1 MYKGFG
7 IDITIYDKQ
16 DKFEAYLVTFFL
28 VATSGLIGLV
38 VGQSQLSN
46 MGMNSYRVGGIVLLP
61 IIYVFAYAYYSITHK
76 ETLKLFLAAVS
87 LGILTGAF
95 LFFILILVSDMDVLF
110 LAIRML
116 SVKEKFS
123 ILSSYLSGYYIQYM
137 PPLVFLF
144 IGNIFRLRLRGKFN
158 EAEKTSG
165 IYGSALFADSKY
177 FHENNLLNETMSLFG
192 RDIKT
197 GNLLSFPLCNRTVI
211 SKPGGGKTTGI
222 TIPALLTENRPVFVH
237 DPKGELWATTAR
249 YRIQNFGRKIITI
262 DPFKVTCQSGYRPEN
277 DAYSDKLPRHF
288 INPLLYLPE
297 SDAYRDRFLSTL
309 ITSVV
314 KSDFGKSKSEASDH
328 FIEHTQILLGALLE
342 FVIDIKNPKSELRK
356 EIASYQELKEMEGKI
371 DTKSQTINTPGIS
384 IYITSLIADTKDV
397 SLQDVLGFLSQ
408 TMHDLTNDMKFML
421 DVGSIRQKQAAA
433 TFLSTGESERG
444 SILSTTR
451 RQLMWLADKNLRE
464 TFTQNTCDLK
474 TFIRGEAD
482 IYIIMPED
490 QINTQSRCI
499 RMLLSLIQSLLIQEP
514 IQNLPDRQYL
524 FLLDELGQLDYNP
537 DIEQAIA
544 ILRGRKCV
552 FWSIFQTYSQ
562 IEQYRKPDL
571 FIDTGILQ
579 FFSIGDP
586 KIMQLIQ
593 KLGGKQTKI
602 IERNNHSQS
611 TNKQWG
617 SIVQANVGE
626 SNSNSVMEVQTDLI
640 HLNEIRELPRDEQYV
655 FIDGLRPIHCKKLK
669 YYTDPFFKNYGKNPL
684 EGQRTPGE
692 IS

>member
-28 VATSGLIGLV
+28 VATSGLLGLII
-38 VGQSQLSN
+38 GQSQLST
-46 MGMNSYRVGGIVLLP
+46 MVMNGYRVGGIVLLT
-61 IIYVFAYAYYSITHK
+61 IIYIFAYAYYYITHK
-76 ETLKLFLAAVS
+76 ETLKLFLSAVS
-87 LGILTGAF
+87 FGVLTGAF
-95 LFFILILVSDMDVLF
+95 LFFMIVLVSDMDVLF

-116 SVKEKFS
+116 AIREKFS
-123 ILSSYLSGYYIQYM
+123 VLSSYISGYYIQYM

-144 IGNIFRLRLRGKFN
+144 IANIFRLRLRGKFN
-158 EAEKTSG
+158 ESEKTSG
-165 IYGSALFADSKY
+165 IYGSALFADNKY
-177 FHENNLLNETMSLFG
+177 LRENNLINETKALFG
-192 RDIKT
+192 RDINT
-197 GNLLSFPLCNRTVI
+197 DSLLSFPLCNRTVI

-222 TIPALLTENRPVFVH
+222 TIPALLTEDRPILVH

-249 YRIQNFGRKIITI
+249 YRIKNFGRKIITI
-262 DPFKVTCQSGYRPEN
+262 DPFKVTCQSAYRPEN
-277 DAYSDKLPRHF
+277 DSYSDKLPRHF

-314 KSDFGKSKSEASDH
+314 KSDFSRSKSEASDH

-342 FVIDIKNPKSELRK
+342 FVIDIKNKESELRIK
-356 EIASYQELKEMEGKI
+356 VENHKKIYEIQQTLRKTNPEAAQKAIIPLSASVMNLM
-371 DTKSQTINTPGIS
+371 D
-384 IYITSLIADTKDV
+384 DV
-397 SLQDVLGFLSQ
+397 KTASLQDILDLLNQ
-408 TMHDLTNDMKFML
+408 TIHDLTTDMNLML
-421 DVGSIRQKQAAA
+421 SIGSVRQKQAAA

-474 TFIRGEAD
+474 DFIRGEAD

-499 RMLLSLIQSLLIQEP
+499 RMILSLIQSLLIQQP
-514 IQNLPDRQYL
+514 IQNLPERQYL

-617 SIVQANVGE
+617 SIVQANIGE

-669 YYTDPFFKNYGKNPL
+669 YYTDPFFKNYDNNPL
-684 EGQRTPGE
+684 ESSGCK
-692 IS
+692 